1 VGKRPCMPMSCV
13 HDTVC
18 EWRLQ
23 PPRVAAGSDRGTG
36 PFAPAAES
44 TPGALFDAPA
54 GAACAGERV
63 QPARAWHARR
73 GAEARRTCAL
83 TICCRCAA
91 ICAAAIAAEV
101 EVAREARAERV
112 RIPARPQRARREMSF
127 FRCQMRVDLQLSN
140 SPTLQLSNS
149 PTLQLCERC
158 RIHSNPCLVI
168 GSVHWFSSLV

>member
-1 VGKRPCMPMSCV
+1 MPMSCV

-91 ICAAAIAAEV
+91 ICAAAIAASCAGV
-101 EVAREARAERV
+101 IAMALGVGV
-112 RIPARPQRARREMSF
+112 GNPTPPT
-127 FRCQMRVDLQLSN
+127 
-140 SPTLQLSNS
+140 SPT
-149 PTLQLCERC
+149 
-158 RIHSNPCLVI
+158 
-168 GSVHWFSSLV
+168 FS